1 MKYRK
6 QLDVMYLF
14 WINNGRAIYSNILI
28 WIMISFIDRWQEII
42 YLYLDE
48 SLSYINLDVD

>member
-1 MKYRK
+1 MKYKK
-6 QLDVMYLF
+6 QLDVMCLF